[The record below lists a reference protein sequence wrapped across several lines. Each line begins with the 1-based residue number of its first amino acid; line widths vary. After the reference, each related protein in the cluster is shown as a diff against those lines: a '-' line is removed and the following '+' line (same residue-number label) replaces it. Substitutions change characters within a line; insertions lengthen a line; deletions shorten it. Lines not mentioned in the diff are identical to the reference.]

1 MSSSL
6 FSNNIPQSANTQKP
20 NTSLAADKLKPIANM
35 YKLFENSNNP
45 MAMLEQAASSN
56 PQFKDILSKVNS
68 FSGDPKTAF
77 YTMARQKGMT
87 DIQIDEGLNL
97 MAKTLGINRP

>member
-35 YKLFENSNNP
+35 YKLFENSNNGTFRC
-45 MAMLEQAASSN
+45 M
-56 PQFKDILSKVNS
+56 
-68 FSGDPKTAF
+68 G
-77 YTMARQKGMT
+77 R
-87 DIQIDEGLNL
+87 
-97 MAKTLGINRP
+97 